1 MERVEKELPAVQ
13 ERHADVWA
21 ELLLYSFTA
30 FCTGLLLGT
39 VALVASDKEA
49 STDWGSYADWL
60 AALGGVVAAFST
72 IVIAGL
78 ARKELMRREQQAQ
91 DEVKRREQET
101 QDEVKRREQE
111 TQDEAERREQEAI
124 AEAARRQA
132 ESRAETERVA
142 GEERKLAVAIAYGP
156 VAADAALAARVTG
169 KIPLSCR
176 YDFQSVTNIV
186 EALTSF
192 VTPDEIA
199 NPGLIKGLPHESLR
213 AILVARGQMKLI
225 HKTAKGLER
234 SLLVERSKN
243 TKAVCLDEL
252 SPKTFELEVNYL
264 VAATE
269 HMLSGLIPT
278 ATQLHEEAGAKSDM
292 PWSRWK
298 AKRDYGEVL
307 QKMDS
312 EYDWS

>member
-21 ELLLYSFTA
+21 ELLLYSFAA

-39 VALVASDKEA
+39 VALVASDKGA

-91 DEVKRREQET
+91 DDVTRREQEA
-101 QDEVKRREQE
+101 
-111 TQDEAERREQEAI
+111 QDEAGRREQEAI
-124 AEAARRQA
+124 AETARRQA
-132 ESRAETERVA
+132 EFRAETERVA
-142 GEERKLAVAIAYGP
+142 GEERKLAIAIAYGP

-169 KIPLSCR
+169 KIPLSFR
-176 YDFQSVTNIV
+176 YDFQTVTNIV

-199 NPGLIKGLPHESLR
+199 NPVLIKGLPHESLR

-234 SLLVERSKN
+234 SLLAKRSGN
-243 TKAVCLDEL
+243 TEAVFLDEL

-298 AKRDYGEVL
+298 AKRDFGEVL
-307 QKMDS
+307 RKMDS
-312 EYDWS
+312 EYDGS